1 MRWVQTGEKGPHG
14 TKDTISHLSSRHARF
29 SDTEL
34 ARSKHK
40 VPRTQDTHTLY
51 ALSFIHSSW
60 QGLFVTTN
68 ESKAKEFPP
77 RRKILNVCS
86 CSSRERGPATG
97 AEDFSFFVSC
107 SSLPCPVTWSL
118 YDCHRTY
125 HSLPQDTPKCPAQA
139 QRRRHCGRGRK
150 GKGSRINKC
159 HLTRLLAHNYVI
171 SIMRAQAAFSL
182 RVDLCT
188 RRRR

>member
-1 MRWVQTGEKGPHG
+1 MNCLGEKGPHG

-97 AEDFSFFVSC
+97 AEDFSFFVSS
-107 SSLPCPVTWSL
+107 SSLVRRASRSTQVHACHANVTKTKTHARL
-118 YDCHRTY
+118 Y
-125 HSLPQDTPKCPAQA
+125 
-139 QRRRHCGRGRK
+139 
-150 GKGSRINKC
+150 
-159 HLTRLLAHNYVI
+159 
-171 SIMRAQAAFSL
+171 
-182 RVDLCT
+182 
-188 RRRR
+188 